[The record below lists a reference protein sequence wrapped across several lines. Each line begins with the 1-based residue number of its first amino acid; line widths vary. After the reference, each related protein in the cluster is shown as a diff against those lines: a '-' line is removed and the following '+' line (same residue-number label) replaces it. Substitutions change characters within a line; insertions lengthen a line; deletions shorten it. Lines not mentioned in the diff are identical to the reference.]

1 VNIPQ
6 VTFIIAL
13 LCLLSAGGCGK
24 RLPKQEQ
31 KPERPVHVAQA
42 IVRDVPI
49 YREEI
54 GHCVASETVTVQPQ
68 VAGAIVAIHFED
80 GAEVKKGDRL
90 FSIDP
95 RPYHAA
101 LAKAKATLAQNKAKA
116 VDARSQAT
124 RREELSKKN
133 VIPQQEYE
141 SFLYA
146 AEAAEATVQA
156 DEAAV
161 LAAQIDLER
170 CEILSPIDGRT
181 SKRMSDV
188 GNVVTPNATPL
199 LLIQRQDPMYVDF
212 TVVEKDLPEIR
223 KFWEKGTLKAEVSFA
238 DDPSKRREA
247 VFSFLDSGVQQSS
260 GRIWA
265 RARLENADRLFWP
278 GQFVQVRLL
287 LDTIEDAVL
296 VPAEA
301 VQVGQAGP
309 FVFVV
314 KDDKTVELRKVKP
327 GQKQDGFLVIEEGL
341 ASGETV
347 VVTGQIS
354 LSPGASVK
362 IVPREDSP

>member
-1 VNIPQ
+1 MNISR
-6 VTFIIAL
+6 VAFVIIL
-13 LCLLSAGGCGK
+13 LCLLGVGGCGK
-24 RLPKQEQ
+24 RLPAQEP
-31 KPERPVHVAQA
+31 KPKRPVHVAQA
-42 IVRDVPI
+42 VIRDVPI

-54 GHCVASETVTVQPQ
+54 GHCTASETVMVQPQ

-80 GAEVKKGDRL
+80 GVEVKKGDRL

-95 RPYHAA
+95 RPYQAA
-101 LAKAKATLAQNKAKA
+101 LAKAKATLAQNRTKAA
-116 VDARSQAT
+116 HARLLAT
-124 RREELSKKN
+124 RHEELSKKN

-141 SFLYA
+141 GFLYA
-146 AEAAEATVQA
+146 AEAAEAMVQA

-188 GNVVTPNATPL
+188 GNVVTPGGPPL
-199 LLIQRQDPMYVDF
+199 LLIQRQDPLYVDF
-212 TVVEKDLPEIR
+212 TIVEKDLPEIR
-223 KFWEKGTLKAEVSFA
+223 KFWEKGTLKVEVSFA
-238 DDPSKRREA
+238 NDPSKRREA
-247 VFSFLDSGVQQSS
+247 VFSFLDSGVEQSS

-287 LDTIEDAVL
+287 LDTIKDAVL
-296 VPAEA
+296 VPVEA
-301 VQVGQAGP
+301 VQAGQAGS
-309 FVFVV
+309 FIFVV
-314 KDDKTVELRKVKP
+314 KDDETVELRKVKP

-354 LSPGASVK
+354 LAPGAAVK
-362 IVPREDSP
+362 IVPREED